1 MLLPYNGCMGSPR
14 VSVIMPCWNA
24 ARYLDEAM
32 GSVLAQTFSEFE
44 VVVVDDGSDDE
55 TPALLDAW
63 AGRDSRV
70 RVVRQEHQG
79 LIVAPQ
85 RAVEESRGELLARMD
100 SDDIMHPRRLEWQVE
115 MMWER
120 PRLGMC
126 GGLIEFFPREEIKP
140 GMLRYERW
148 LNSVVTHEEIVR
160 DMFVE
165 HPLAHPSVMM
175 RRAAVLEVGGYRE
188 MGWPEDYDLCL
199 RMYGA
204 GWEFAKVREVIHRW
218 RERPDRVTRARAR
231 YAKTKFRAC
240 KVYFLKELHL
250 RGRDMV
256 QVWGAGKEG
265 RALGKHLKRAGLT
278 ISRHI
283 DIAPTKIGTRVLG
296 APVVGQ
302 EGLSR
307 EEYLLVA
314 VGAKGAREEIRGWLG
329 ERGWREPED
338 YRTMA

>member
-1 MLLPYNGCMGSPR
+1 
-14 VSVIMPCWNA
+14 MPCWNA

-32 GSVLAQTFSEFE
+32 GSVLAQTFSDFE
-44 VVVVDDGSDDE
+44 VVAVDDGSTDE
-55 TPALLDAW
+55 TAAMLDEW
-63 AGRDSRV
+63 ARRDSRV

-79 LIVAPQ
+79 LVVAPQ
-85 RAVEESRGELLARMD
+85 RAIEEARGELLARMD
-100 SDDIMHPRRLEWQVE
+100 SDDIMHPRRLEWQVA
-115 MMWER
+115 MMRER

-126 GGLIEFFPREEIKP
+126 GGLIEFFPREEIGP

-148 LNSVVTHEEIVR
+148 LNSLVTHEEIVG

-165 HPLAHPSVMM
+165 HALAHPSVMM

-204 GWEFAKVREVIHRW
+204 GYGFAKVPEVVHQW
-218 RERPDRVTRARAR
+218 RDRPDRATRAEVR

-240 KVYFLKELHL
+240 KVHFLKELHL
-250 RGRDMV
+250 RGREAV

-278 ISRHI
+278 ISRYI
-283 DIAPTKIGTRVLG
+283 DIAPTKIGRRVLG
-296 APVVGQ
+296 ASVVGQ
-302 EGLSR
+302 EGLSG

-314 VGAKGAREEIRGWLG
+314 VGAKGARKEIRGWLG
-329 ERGWREPED
+329 DRGWREPED
-338 YRTMA
+338 YRTMV

>member
-1 MLLPYNGCMGSPR
+1 
-14 VSVIMPCWNA
+14 MPCWNA

-32 GSVLAQTFSEFE
+32 GSVLAQTFSDFE

-63 AGRDSRV
+63 ARRDARV

-79 LIVAPQ
+79 LVVAPQ
-85 RAVEESRGELLARMD
+85 RAVEEARGELLARMD

-115 MMWER
+115 MMRGR

-126 GGLIEFFPREEIKP
+126 GGLIEFFPREEIGP

-148 LNSVVTHEEIVR
+148 LNALVTHDEIVG

-165 HPLAHPSVMM
+165 HPLAHPSVTM
-175 RRAAVLEVGGYRE
+175 RRAAVVQVGGYRE
-188 MGWPEDYDLCL
+188 MEWPEDYDLCL

-204 GWEFAKVREVIHRW
+204 GYEFGKVPEVIHQW
-218 RERPDRVTRARAR
+218 RDRPDRVTRARAR

-240 KVYFLKELHL
+240 KVHFLKELHL
-250 RGRDMV
+250 RGRDTV

-278 ISRHI
+278 ISRYI
-283 DIAPTKIGTRVLG
+283 DIAPTKIGKKVLG

-307 EEYLLVA
+307 AQYLLVA
-314 VGAKGAREEIRGWLG
+314 VGVKGARGEIRGWLG
-329 ERGWREPED
+329 EREWSEPED
-338 YRTMA
+338 CRTMV